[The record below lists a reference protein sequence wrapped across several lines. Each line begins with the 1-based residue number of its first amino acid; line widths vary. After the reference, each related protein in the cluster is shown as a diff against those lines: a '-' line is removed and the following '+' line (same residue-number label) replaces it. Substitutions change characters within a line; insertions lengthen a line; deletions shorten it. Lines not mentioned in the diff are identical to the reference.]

1 MTKREYVKRMKEDQE
16 WAPGWDAIESEFS
29 RLYPGVKEAHFGTAL
44 PVRAMLGGDE
54 FLDGFSVYT
63 SDKGYQH
70 IVTFGMSAL
79 YADEKQFGKEYS
91 KWGYEMTMKL
101 KEATPNDCIWAMEVL
116 SNLARYTYKTE
127 RYFDPFQCI
136 PGNGDPIHAG
146 TESLITALITVDDTT
161 AKAQKTP
168 HGKLGF
174 IQMVGITQAELDVI
188 KQDIDKIPELVK
200 LMKKD
205 NPELVTDMTR
215 SFSYF

>member
-1 MTKREYVKRMKEDQE
+1 MTKREYIKRMKEDSD
-16 WAPGWDAIESEFS
+16 WAPGWDAIESEFA

-44 PVRAMLGGDE
+44 QTRAMLGGDE

-79 YADEKQFGKEYS
+79 YADEKSFGKEYS
-91 KWGYEMTMKL
+91 KWGYEMTLKL
-101 KEATPNDCIWAMEVL
+101 KEATPNDCIWAMQVL

-136 PGNGDPIHAG
+136 PGNGTPLHIG
-146 TESLITALITVDDTT
+146 TESMITALITVDDTT

-174 IQMVGITQAELDVI
+174 IQLVGITQAESDVI
-188 KQDIDKIPELVK
+188 KADIDKIPVLVK

-205 NPELVTDMTR
+205 NPELVTDMNR

>member
-1 MTKREYVKRMKEDQE
+1 MTKREYIKRMNEDKE
-16 WAPGWDAIESEFS
+16 WAPGWDAIEAEFS
-29 RLYPGVKEAHFGTAL
+29 RIYPGVKEAHYGTAL
-44 PVRAMLGGDE
+44 TARAMLGGDE

-79 YADEKQFGKEYS
+79 YADEKSFGKEYS
-91 KWGYEMTMKL
+91 KWGYEMTIKL
-101 KEATPNDCIWAMEVL
+101 KEETPNDCIWAIDML

-127 RYFDPFQCI
+127 RYFDPFQFI
-136 PGNGDPIHAG
+136 QGNGTPIHIG
-146 TESLITALITVDDTT
+146 TDSLITALITVDDTT
-161 AKAQKTP
+161 AKAQKTL

-174 IQMVGITQAELDVI
+174 IQLVGITQAESDVI
-188 KQDIDKIPELVK
+188 KTDIDKIPELVK
-200 LMKKD
+200 LMKKE

>member
-1 MTKREYVKRMKEDQE
+1 MTKREYVKRMKEDSE
-16 WAPGWDAIESEFS
+16 WAPGWEAIETEFA

-44 PVRAMLGGDE
+44 QYRAACGGND

-79 YADEKQFGKEYS
+79 YADSKAFGKEYS

-101 KEATPNDCIWAMEVL
+101 KEETPNDCIWAMEVL
-116 SNLARYTYKTE
+116 SNLARYTYKSG

-136 PGNGDPIHAG
+136 PGDGTPLHAG
-146 TESLITALITVDDTT
+146 TESMITALITVDDTI
-161 AKAQKTP
+161 AKAQDTP

-174 IQMVGITQAELDVI
+174 VQLVGITQAELNVI
-188 KQDIDKIPELVK
+188 KEDIDKIPELVN

-205 NPELVTDMTR
+205 DPELVTDMTR